1 MLKLGKHVTHVMGVH
16 VRRCPRAAYQPQ
28 VLSIGGT
35 EGLENLVNQVSW
47 LMDPSDYTVN
57 SCGSALLLACTSS
70 WNLFFFFCISN
81 LLL

>member
-1 MLKLGKHVTHVMGVH
+1 MMGVH

-47 LMDPSDYTVN
+47 LMDSSDYTFH
-57 SCGSALLLACTSS
+57 SCGSVLLLACGSS
-70 WNLFFFFCISN
+70 WNLFFFCISN